1 MRSFYLLLMLL
12 SGVFLLLELMARVF
26 FSRSLIPD
34 NSVLFERAK
43 SRLEWQAIFPKNM
56 LRLII
61 FVFVGAIFGL
71 LLDLAGFVGWIS
83 LPLAAVGGLAFN
95 FTLNMAIAPLFFR
108 LNKSGAPTAE
118 ELSGLDGEVTEDITA
133 DEYGTIKVRHGKR
146 SYYFAGATAN
156 GRPLP
161 AGTRVIVIYSEDGLC
176 FAESAEH
183 FYDVLFEDIEEEQK

>member
-1 MRSFYLLLMLL
+1 MRSFYLVLLLL

-26 FSRSLIPD
+26 FGRTLIPD
-34 NSVLFERAK
+34 SGVLFERKK
-43 SRLEWQAIFPKNM
+43 SRLEWQTVFPKNM

-61 FVFVGAIFGL
+61 FVFISALLGL

-83 LPLAAVGGLAFN
+83 MPLAAVGGLAFN
-95 FTLNMAIAPLFFR
+95 FALNMAIAPLYFK
-108 LNKSGAPTAE
+108 LNKSGAPKPAQLE
-118 ELSGLDGEVTEDITA
+118 GMDGTVTEDITA
-133 DEYGTIKVRHGKR
+133 DEYGTIRVRCGKR

-161 AGTRVIVIYSEDGLC
+161 AGTQVIIIYSEDGLC

-183 FYDVLFEDIEEEQK
+183 FYDILFEDEEEPT